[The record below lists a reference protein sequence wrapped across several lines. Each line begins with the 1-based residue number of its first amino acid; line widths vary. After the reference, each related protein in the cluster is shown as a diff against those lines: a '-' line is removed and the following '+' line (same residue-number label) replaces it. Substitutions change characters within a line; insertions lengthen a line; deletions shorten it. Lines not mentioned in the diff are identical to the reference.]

1 MKLSRYLETHRTSP
15 AEFAR
20 RLGMPASTITRLLA
34 GERSPGLAL
43 LQTIH
48 VATRG
53 SVTPNDF
60 LPDDVVA
67 QVPVA
72 PAEVTA

>member
-1 MKLSRYLETHRTSP
+1 MKLNRYLETHRITP

-20 RLGMPASTITRLLA
+20 RLDMPASTITRLLS

-48 VATRG
+48 VATGG
-53 SVTPNDF
+53 SVSPNDF
-60 LPDDVVA
+60 LPDDVLA
-67 QVPVA
+67 RVPVA
-72 PAEVTA
+72 AAEVSP